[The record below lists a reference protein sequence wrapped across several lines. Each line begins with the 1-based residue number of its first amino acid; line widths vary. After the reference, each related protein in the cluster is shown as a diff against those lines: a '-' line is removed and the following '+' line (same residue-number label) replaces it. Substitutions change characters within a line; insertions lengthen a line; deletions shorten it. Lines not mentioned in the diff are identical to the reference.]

1 MTASLTE
8 FLPSWFTR
16 TVEDLQPTPGRL
28 NAALRIV
35 LATILTLI
43 LVLVLQMPFA
53 SLGLYVVFFVARDT
67 PGSSLRSGLTIILVI
82 MFTVALELG
91 VVILSDNDPFVRLI
105 SVAVVTFCAG
115 IVMAAGTAPF
125 LGAASGF
132 VYVSVIALWE
142 TALPADTLVKLSLW
156 LIATL
161 SVAIGCSV
169 AVEYTFGLRDVA
181 DRLDDQR
188 RARYAA
194 LEALFRLYAKGAAP
208 AQIGA
213 ASVRVARLGA
223 AGQAGMQ
230 ELYNTIVERDLD
242 PGRLRIGARVRITM
256 LAQLV
261 DVSAAFA
268 SHNPSLDDP
277 ALCERCGRIAD
288 RCHELLTGQHSTAVE
303 PFSESTAQQ
312 GLLDRVEA
320 ALHALLSMPEQT
332 GDAEEDR
339 ELAAVPSKKLPFFV
353 PGALKQPAVAGF
365 ALKISLCATLC
376 YIACHALGWPGIST
390 ATVTVLLTAAGHT
403 GAIKQK
409 LMYRLLGSA
418 VGGLL
423 FGIGC
428 TAFVFPRMDSIFSL
442 TLLVGAVAF
451 IAAWWAGGRRLSY
464 VGLQIA
470 FSFYLVAFEGAKAP
484 TDLTPPRDRLAGI
497 LVALLVMWFVFD
509 QLWPTRTITA
519 MRRTL
524 AGILGAEAKMFRV
537 FEPAKSRAAM
547 LREVDALRDQV
558 GKAVASLRTMN
569 DAAQFEYGQDLGLT
583 IQAGDTILQAALSA
597 VGLFWNQI
605 AVLHREQDKD
615 FLDEPRLIVLRQ
627 SIADRMDALSVAVA
641 RKLPAPV
648 IDLASL
654 ADPELFEHP
663 RYGDYTRN
671 AVNRFGELQTTLAG
685 LGVAI

>member
-1 MTASLTE
+1 
-8 FLPSWFTR
+8 
-16 TVEDLQPTPGRL
+16 
-28 NAALRIV
+28 
-35 LATILTLI
+35 
-43 LVLVLQMPFA
+43 
-53 SLGLYVVFFVARDT
+53 
-67 PGSSLRSGLTIILVI
+67 
-82 MFTVALELG
+82 
-91 VVILSDNDPFVRLI
+91 
-105 SVAVVTFCAG
+105 
-115 IVMAAGTAPF
+115 
-125 LGAASGF
+125 
-132 VYVSVIALWE
+132 
-142 TALPADTLVKLSLW
+142 
-156 LIATL
+156 
-161 SVAIGCSV
+161 
-169 AVEYTFGLRDVA
+169 
-181 DRLDDQR
+181 
-188 RARYAA
+188 
-194 LEALFRLYAKGAAP
+194 
-208 AQIGA
+208 
-213 ASVRVARLGA
+213 
-223 AGQAGMQ
+223 
-230 ELYNTIVERDLD
+230 
-242 PGRLRIGARVRITM
+242 
-256 LAQLV
+256 
-261 DVSAAFA
+261 
-268 SHNPSLDDP
+268 
-277 ALCERCGRIAD
+277 
-288 RCHELLTGQHSTAVE
+288 
-303 PFSESTAQQ
+303 
-312 GLLDRVEA
+312 
-320 ALHALLSMPEQT
+320 
-332 GDAEEDR
+332 
-339 ELAAVPSKKLPFFV
+339 
-353 PGALKQPAVAGF
+353 
-365 ALKISLCATLC
+365 
-376 YIACHALGWPGIST
+376 
-390 ATVTVLLTAAGHT
+390 
-403 GAIKQK
+403 
-409 LMYRLLGSA
+409 MYRLLGSA

-569 DAAQFEYGQDLGLT
+569 DAAQFEYGQNLALT